1 METAKINKK
10 RVSEV
15 RVAIMGD
22 PVIDVSRR
30 PQLSVDKQEDL
41 LDRLTMVRAGL
52 FDKNSAK
59 DARHWNYLLQG
70 EGGSKQSIIWL
81 TIFGSIFV
89 ATLLSLIR

>member
-22 PVIDVSRR
+22 PVDVSRGS
-30 PQLSVDKQEDL
+30 QLSVDKQEDL
-41 LDRLTMVRAGL
+41 LDRLTMIRAGL

-59 DARHWNYLLQG
+59 DARHSNYLLQG